1 MTIYQIFAL
10 LFLVATPFVSM
21 LLTKLLYLHIW
32 EIAWTDLA
40 LWLFAA
46 ELVLVSQRLLVHNLL
61 PHYLLVM
68 SILAIGVAVYLI
80 RQKTPFTTGDFLKTF
95 GRVGFYVTAASYV
108 VLLVAVFLQ
117 TGR

>member
-10 LFLVATPFVSM
+10 LFLVATPFVAI

-32 EIAWTDLA
+32 GIRWTDLA

-46 ELVLVSQRLLVHNLL
+46 ELVLVSQRFLVHNLL
-61 PHYLLVM
+61 PHYLLLM

-80 RQKTPFTTGDFLKTF
+80 RQKTPFTTGNFIKTF
-95 GRVGFYVTAASYV
+95 GQVGFYATTASYV
-108 VLLVAVFLQ
+108 VLLVAIFLQ
-117 TGR
+117 G